1 VDARNERAAR
11 NEAMFRTV
19 NRELEQAT
27 REAGGGP
34 ADELEVLCECG
45 DEGCSAMLTL
55 TLNEYEEI
63 HQQPDR
69 FVLTPGHDNPEIERV
84 VAQRE
89 RYIVVDKVGEAEEI
103 VEHEEKRQ
111 ERSE

>member
-1 VDARNERAAR
+1 
-11 NEAMFRTV
+11 MFRTV

-55 TLNEYEEI
+55 TLSEYDEI
-63 HQQPDR
+63 HQEPDR
-69 FVLTPGHDNPEIERV
+69 FVVLPGHENPELERV
-84 VAQRE
+84 VTQRE
-89 RYIVVDKVGEAEEI
+89 LYLVVDKVGEAEEI
-103 VEHEEKRQ
+103 VEDEAERQ
-111 ERSE
+111 EGSE